1 MSVPGSS
8 PLAEEGDARR
18 VVLIG
23 TGPAGAAAAVTLHRA
38 GIAVTV
44 LEAGQESASHGLTVR
59 APGLTLAHLRSSRLD
74 YPPDSRAEPDGP
86 PHWFF
91 DLSPGGLT
99 NHWSCAV
106 PRFAPQDFTDGERLG
121 EPWRWPIGY
130 DDLRTDYSAMEL
142 LLHVGGG
149 GEDVPN
155 LPANQVRH
163 RIRLAEDWAELIAQ
177 ATARG
182 HGLTALPKA
191 YGTDWTL
198 TRGATPFNSY
208 LRLVKRI
215 PRSRRFQ
222 VVFGARATRLAW
234 SPEQGRVVR
243 VHYLDPSGQEHAL
256 AASAVVVA
264 AGALS
269 SSRLLLESRSADFPE
284 GLGNGH
290 GLVGRYLHDHP
301 LGKLEVEVQRPLS
314 IHPPAY
320 LTRAPYGETPPL
332 SGVASILW
340 SGTGTRL
347 RSWLRLEPDKSA
359 QIGFNLFGSMTP
371 KESTR
376 MTLEPAGS
384 GRTTPVSVQLRF
396 EDECLREMD
405 RARDRLLEILDAAGL
420 RPRVKEWFIE
430 KPGWSVHFG
439 GTSRM
444 HTSPKYGVVDG
455 FCRLH
460 GVPNVR
466 VVDSG
471 CFTTG
476 PEKNPTLTAMA
487 IAARACR
494 QLAEELR
501 SGSAAA

>member
-1 MSVPGSS
+1 
-8 PLAEEGDARR
+8 
-18 VVLIG
+18 VLIG

-44 LEAGQESASHGLTVR
+44 LEAGRESASHGLTVR
-59 APGLTLAHLRSSRLD
+59 APGLTLAHVRSSRLD
-74 YPPDSRAEPDGP
+74 YPPDSRAVPDGP
-86 PHWFF
+86 PRWVF

-106 PRFAPQDFTDGERLG
+106 PRFAPQDFIDGERLG

-130 DDLRTDYSAMEL
+130 DDLRTDYSAMER

-155 LPANQVRH
+155 LPANEVRH
-163 RIRLAEDWAELIAQ
+163 RIRLAGDWAELVAQ
-177 ATARG
+177 ASARG

-191 YGTDWTL
+191 YGADWTV

-208 LRLVKRI
+208 ERLVKRI
-215 PRSRRFQ
+215 PRSSRFD
-222 VVFGARATRLAW
+222 VVFGARATRLEW
-234 SPEQGRVVR
+234 SQQQGRVVR
-243 VHYLDPSGQEHAL
+243 VHYVDDAGRQHAL
-256 AASAVVVA
+256 AASAVIVA

-269 SSRLLLESRSADFPE
+269 SSRLLLESRSAEFPE

-290 GLVGRYLHDHP
+290 GLVGKYLHDHP
-301 LGKLEVEVQRPLS
+301 LGKLAVEVQRPLS

-320 LTRAPYGETPPL
+320 FTRAPYGETPPL
-332 SGVASILW
+332 SGVGSVLW
-340 SGTGTRL
+340 SGTGARV
-347 RSWLRLEPDKSA
+347 RSWLRLERDGNGRASA
-359 QIGFNLFGSMTP
+359 
-371 KESTR
+371 
-376 MTLEPAGS
+376 
-384 GRTTPVSVQLRF
+384 VSVQLRF
-396 EDECLREMD
+396 EDACLSEMD

-420 RPRVKEWFIE
+420 RPRVKDWYIE

-444 HTSPKYGVVDG
+444 HASPKYGVVDG

-501 SGSAAA
+501 TGSAAA